1 MKKFAVFGLTVA
13 MGAAALMGMGACGGD
28 GPANVNDPDDGDKT
42 LKIGITLY
50 SPMNYYDE
58 NDKLVGFDTEFA
70 ELACAKLGYTP
81 KFIEID
87 WNNKINEL
95 KTKKIDLI
103 WNGMT
108 ISDELKA
115 SIAISD
121 PYMENKQVIV
131 AKKDDLAKFS
141 DIASLSAAA
150 SIAAEE
156 GSAGQTVAEENG
168 YESKLQTLSAQSDC
182 LLEVKAGRSEIA
194 ILDLTMAR
202 SMTGEGTD
210 FADLGYLDVGFAGE
224 EYGIGMRKEDT
235 DLLASLNSIIAEY
248 KTDGTFDA
256 LIAKYMV

>member
-1 MKKFAVFGLTVA
+1 MKKIAAIGLTVA
-13 MGAAALMGMGACGGD
+13 LGAAALMGMSACGEGGSD
-28 GPANVNDPDDGDKT
+28 GKT
-42 LKIGITLY
+42 LQIGITIY
-50 SPMNYYDE
+50 APMNYYE
-58 NDKLVGFDTEFA
+58 SGKLVGFDTEFA
-70 ELACAKLGYTP
+70 ELACVELGYKP
-81 KFIEID
+81 KFIVID
-87 WNNKINEL
+87 WDNKINEL
-95 KTKKIDLI
+95 KTNKIDLI

-108 ISDELKA
+108 ISDELKE

-131 AKKDDLAKFS
+131 AKKEDLAKFS

-150 SIAAEE
+150 SIAAEN

-182 LLEVKAGRSEIA
+182 LLEVKTGRSEIA
-194 ILDLTMAR
+194 ILDLTMAK

-210 FADLGYLDVGFAGE
+210 YAELGYLDVGFAGE

-235 DLLASLNSIIAEY
+235 ELLASLNGLIAKY
-248 KTDGTFDA
+248 KTDGTFDT